1 MRFIVMVKATKVSLE
16 AQIVDAR
23 AFVDQGDLTKVVRRL
38 HGGASPASNKNSRL
52 TGFDQEEGVT
62 GRALLND
69 CFPLRETMLLEQAR
83 DLLNLVFVQIS
94 EEWRTQDGFN
104 GDVSRSA

>member
-1 MRFIVMVKATKVSLE
+1 MSLFPSGM
-16 AQIVDAR
+16 QDLHHPH
-23 AFVDQGDLTKVVRRL
+23 AFVDQGVLTKVVRRL
-38 HGGASPASNKNSRL
+38 HGGASPASNKNAGV

-83 DLLNLVFVQIS
+83 DLLNLVFVQVS
-94 EEWRTQDGFN
+94 EEWHTLDGFN
-104 GDVSRSA
+104 GDASRS